1 MYIHLF
7 LPEMARIFFILSI
20 TQIVI
25 TIISGEK
32 SECFM
37 VSSTHLMH
45 QTSQNMKLHI
55 RLTCKSFVFNIVN
68 QRFNISRSKPPWE
81 CPWTHSTYSLLSP
94 SHSLYTW
101 RDLTH
106 PNHNS
111 ALGEMKLKQAL
122 DTRQT
127 LWQMLPLQ
135 GGISTEQSP
144 AHPQGWLGRRG
155 RERNAKRL
163 DNNIQIFCLKS
174 LRLMGGTRFFLHFS

>member
-1 MYIHLF
+1 MYIYLF

-106 PNHNS
+106 PNQNS
-111 ALGEMKLKQAL
+111 ALGEMKLKQAQV
-122 DTRQT
+122 DIVADAASVGRDFNRAVT
-127 LWQMLPLQ
+127 
-135 GGISTEQSP
+135 STSP
-144 AHPQGWLGRRG
+144 GLVGS
-155 RERNAKRL
+155 KRKRKK
-163 DNNIQIFCLKS
+163 C
-174 LRLMGGTRFFLHFS
+174 